1 VTRGTIPPPQRQL
14 TRVILRQPRPVNYP
28 PRLSLC
34 LLSHRGGFGF
44 GAGQLVTV
52 QTLVKLGAPLDAL
65 DHGRAT
71 PLHSAAGKG
80 HVKVLR
86 VLREMGG
93 NLFARADCG
102 RTALHTAAA
111 YGQRDAVRAPPCLPL
126 PARRVLRKCHYFPM
140 RGESASSTEEPGG
153 GRSVVG
159 PSLTLGGRCP
169 EAAALPLWGG
179 NALLACAKCN
189 TPCAVPK
196 ARLHTAAAYGQRD
209 AVRASP
215 PILSCTGAGM
225 PLQHEGET
233 RNRQA
238 RAFHARPL
246 GRC

>member
-1 VTRGTIPPPQRQL
+1 MTRGTIPPPQRQL

-44 GAGQLVTV
+44 GQLVTV

-111 YGQRDAVRAPPCLPL
+111 YGQRDAVRA
-126 PARRVLRKCHYFPM
+126 
-140 RGESASSTEEPGG
+140 
-153 GRSVVG
+153 
-159 PSLTLGGRCP
+159 
-169 EAAALPLWGG
+169 
-179 NALLACAKCN
+179 
-189 TPCAVPK
+189 
-196 ARLHTAAAYGQRD
+196 
-209 AVRASP
+209 SP